1 MALAAIAA
9 LAIIST
15 TTVYASFPVNKK
27 ANKEQTVDSKKSNVE
42 TVINNTTVE
51 AKNVKELKSADP
63 VDKKGLDE
71 KWILVLLWFFLGGL
85 AAHRWYAGK
94 PIGWNILFILTA
106 GGCYIWAI
114 VDLINILRDKFM

>member
-51 AKNVKELKSADP
+51 AKNV
-63 VDKKGLDE
+63 
-71 KWILVLLWFFLGGL
+71 
-85 AAHRWYAGK
+85 
-94 PIGWNILFILTA
+94 
-106 GGCYIWAI
+106 
-114 VDLINILRDKFM
+114 